1 MSSIPATPAQ
11 PGFLTDQSLRL
22 MLFGGKG
29 GVGKTTAACAAAIAI
44 ADSRPAGS
52 FILISTD
59 PAHSVRDALDGPG
72 SLPKNLKVI
81 EFDAASS
88 HQSFMAE
95 HLEHFRTLASRGT
108 FFDNEDVDSFLALAL
123 PGLDELMAF
132 LQIATWAHDET
143 IDGIIVDTAPT
154 GHTLRLLQMPEMFT
168 QWMDAIDALMAKHR
182 YMANLFSKA
191 RSKDELDTFLEHLQ
205 FLFSAAHEL
214 LTDPV
219 RCRFVPV
226 CNAEVM
232 SIAETTD
239 LVCHLSELGVP
250 HAEIIINRL
259 ITPGHSGYLD
269 LLRCQQATV
278 LSKLVEPLA
287 SAEHWGL
294 PLTQR
299 EPVGPDSL
307 RSLLPILM
315 SPAEVCSLA
324 ATCPAV
330 APRIDLAEPV
340 HGHIGLELS
349 SAAQIMFFAGKGG
362 VGKTTMACAAACEM
376 ATAGIGKV
384 LLVSVDPAHS
394 VADCID
400 QPLDATA
407 RQIAP
412 NLFAM
417 ELDAASEFQLL
428 KDEYQQE
435 LEVML
440 QNILGGA
447 SLAFDEDAM
456 RSLLDLAPP
465 GIDEV
470 MAIVKIID
478 LLGHHDF
485 DKVVIDTA
493 PTGHLLRLLE
503 LPHLATQWLDATFK
517 LLLKYKSMIRLPKV
531 TKRLVELSKGVKRLS
546 AMLTDPAQSAIV
558 PVAIPTKLALDE
570 TGDLIRAC
578 TGKAA
583 PAPSV
588 NLGGTPAPAPEPIRV
603 YIPGIIV
610 NQISTPPE
618 GEPGDPL
625 LTALIRR
632 ETAMVERFRTLAGAT
647 PLALVSRHGPPRG
660 LDRLSVLG
668 HQLFTVSTRSP
679 VRQ

>member
-1 MSSIPATPAQ
+1 
-11 PGFLTDQSLRL
+11 
-22 MLFGGKG
+22 
-29 GVGKTTAACAAAIAI
+29 
-44 ADSRPAGS
+44 
-52 FILISTD
+52 
-59 PAHSVRDALDGPG
+59 
-72 SLPKNLKVI
+72 
-81 EFDAASS
+81 
-88 HQSFMAE
+88 
-95 HLEHFRTLASRGT
+95 
-108 FFDNEDVDSFLALAL
+108 
-123 PGLDELMAF
+123 
-132 LQIATWAHDET
+132 
-143 IDGIIVDTAPT
+143 
-154 GHTLRLLQMPEMFT
+154 
-168 QWMDAIDALMAKHR
+168 
-182 YMANLFSKA
+182 
-191 RSKDELDTFLEHLQ
+191 
-205 FLFSAAHEL
+205 
-214 LTDPV
+214 
-219 RCRFVPV
+219 
-226 CNAEVM
+226 
-232 SIAETTD
+232 
-239 LVCHLSELGVP
+239 
-250 HAEIIINRL
+250 
-259 ITPGHSGYLD
+259 
-269 LLRCQQATV
+269 
-278 LSKLVEPLA
+278 
-287 SAEHWGL
+287 
-294 PLTQR
+294 
-299 EPVGPDSL
+299 
-307 RSLLPILM
+307 M

-340 HGHIGLELS
+340 HGHITLELS

-376 ATAGIGKV
+376 ASAGIGKV

-417 ELDAASEFQLL
+417 ELDAASEFQVL

-478 LLGHHDF
+478 LLAHHDF

-583 PAPSV
+583 PAPTV